1 MSDVA
6 PSRRGEPDAMDV
18 GEYCRRVEE
27 HLARVNEGQIIRIVG
42 TGFELV
48 RGWARSGIPLSVVC
62 YGIDRKAERH
72 RTGRAQRALRL
83 EFCEPDVQA
92 SFAHW
97 RRSVGIF
104 IGDPGPD
111 DQSARPADVAEASP
125 VLERRQPSMSR
136 QLERA
141 ADRLVR
147 AAGRLETPVQLRER
161 LSSVL
166 ERVVELREQARR
178 ARPATRDQTATALA
192 DLDRDML
199 VAARA
204 ACGSEL
210 MEVEH
215 DAAAELAPYRTRLAP
230 DVWQRS
236 FDASVDRLL
245 RDRFGLPVLDPARL

>member
-1 MSDVA
+1 
-6 PSRRGEPDAMDV
+6 MDV

-27 HLARVNEGQIIRIVG
+27 HLARVNEGQIIRVVG
-42 TGFELV
+42 AGFELV

-62 YGIDRKAERH
+62 YGIDLKAERH
-72 RTGRAQRALRL
+72 RAGRAQRALRL

-92 SFAHW
+92 AFAQW
-97 RRSVGIF
+97 RRSVGVF
-104 IGDPGPD
+104 VGDPV
-111 DQSARPADVAEASP
+111 SAESDEATGAKETDASP
-125 VLERRQPSMSR
+125 LQERRQPSMSR

-141 ADRLVR
+141 TDRLVR
-147 AAGRLETPVQLRER
+147 AAGRLETPVELRER
-161 LSSVL
+161 LSSLL
-166 ERVVELREQARR
+166 ERVVELREQAKRPR
-178 ARPATRDQTATALA
+178 AHKRDAIASALA

-199 VAARA
+199 LAARS

-210 MEVEH
+210 PDVEH

-230 DVWQRS
+230 EMWQRS